1 MRSNIAKII
10 LSRLYLFLTCLVV
23 SLPNLVSAPS
33 LVHAGGANASGAA
46 HAGVHHAA
54 QHSRASAPASNPV
67 KSSPVTLHPSALP
80 DAAPQTPAAHG
91 MGASHQSMGAAHH
104 TATPTVTQ
112 YSSTERKMY
121 RENGMSRADRNGAYN
136 STYGYYQPAGYA
148 YSNAP
153 ARYRNE
159 PVVVPVP
166 YPVTSYVSQ
175 EPRGYYAAPYA
186 APKIITIETV
196 RDKRH
201 KHHARYKRDY
211 RHHSAHK
218 FLHNTYGTYGKEN
231 VVTSYNTDYEAN
243 FVRVRVRK
251 D

>member
-1 MRSNIAKII
+1 MRSNVSII
-10 LSRLYLFLTCLVV
+10 MLSRLCLFLSCLVM
-23 SLPNLVSAPS
+23 SAPS
-33 LVHAGGANASGAA
+33 LVHAGGANASGAG
-46 HAGVHHAA
+46 HAGAHHSA
-54 QHSRASAPASNPV
+54 QHSRTSAPISAPAPASNPV
-67 KSSPVTLHPSALP
+67 KSSPVTLHPSAM
-80 DAAPQTPAAHG
+80 PAA
-91 MGASHQSMGAAHH
+91 ARSMGAAHQS
-104 TATPTVTQ
+104 AAPIAAQVP
-112 YSSTERKMY
+112 STEHKMY
-121 RENGMSRADRNGAYN
+121 RENGMSRVERNGAYN
-136 STYGYYQPAGYA
+136 YPYGYYQPAGYA

-153 ARYRNE
+153 AQYRNE

-196 RDKRH
+196 VRKH
-201 KHHARYKRDY
+201 YKHHARYKRNY
-211 RHHSAHK
+211 RHYSAHK
-218 FLHNTYGTYGKEN
+218 FSRDTYDGKN